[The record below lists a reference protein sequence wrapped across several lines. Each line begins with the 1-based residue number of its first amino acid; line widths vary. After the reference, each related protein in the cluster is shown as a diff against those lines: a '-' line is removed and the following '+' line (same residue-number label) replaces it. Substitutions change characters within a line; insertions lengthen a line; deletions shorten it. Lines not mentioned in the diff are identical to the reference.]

1 MEKKKLMTVGEIRKI
16 PDNLSHLYKIP
27 VYDEKGDKLVKPK
40 NPKRKK
46 KYTLN
51 QVGEKVDQLSYT
63 VDKLGKRVD
72 QLTTTVMVL
81 AETVDKGFKQVNARI
96 DKLENRLDYIVKANS
111 LKDIPSASAK

>member
-40 NPKRKK
+40 NPKRKN

-51 QVGEKVDQLSYT
+51 QLGER
-63 VDKLGKRVD
+63 VDKLGERVD
-72 QLTTTVMVL
+72 QLVATVMVL
-81 AETVDKGFKQVNARI
+81 AETVDKGFKQINARI
-96 DKLENRLDYIVKANS
+96 DYIVKANS